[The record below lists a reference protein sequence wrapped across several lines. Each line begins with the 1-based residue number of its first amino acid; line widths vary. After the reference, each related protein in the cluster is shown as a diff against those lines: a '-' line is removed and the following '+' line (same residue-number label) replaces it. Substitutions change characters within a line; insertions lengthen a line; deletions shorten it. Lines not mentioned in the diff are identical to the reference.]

1 MLQKHPLKMAQFN
14 RQNPAQWLN
23 NLAQMKQKSAPGGVK
38 CPGLGRGLKSN
49 LMMEVGLGNVGGGNR
64 MPSWNQ
70 VILFFKTS
78 TYFKEFK

>member
-23 NLAQMKQKSAPGGVK
+23 NLAQMKQKSAPGAVK

-49 LMMEVGLGNVGGGNR
+49 LMMDVGLGNVGGGGNR
-64 MPSWNQ
+64 MPLWNQ
-70 VILFFKTS
+70 VILIFIFHHNS
-78 TYFKEFK
+78 F